1 MTLPRFA
8 LPLALAAVALTGT
21 GLARSAM
28 PERRAVEAGRKIWF
42 TRGCYQCHGAAGQG
56 SIISGPALVPFTL
69 PLDAMR
75 HYVRNPTG
83 VMPPYRQAALPDD
96 DVVAVRAFLVSLPA
110 PRDPATIPLLAPLLH
125 AAGEP
130 ARPAAAPAGGAGK
143 ALFGRH
149 CAMCHGA
156 ELQGGIGPTLR
167 DEGSRHSVAEI
178 QQILRAPPAP
188 MPKLY
193 PGTIKDADVAVIA
206 AYVHGFGGAKG
217 Q

>member
-8 LPLALAAVALTGT
+8 LPLVLVAVAMTGT

-28 PERRAVEAGRKIWF
+28 PGHPAADAGRKIWF
-42 TRGCYQCHGAAGQG
+42 AKGCYQCHGGVGQG
-56 SIISGPALVPFTL
+56 STISGPALVPFAL

-75 HYVRNPTG
+75 RYVRNPTG
-83 VMPPYRQAALPDD
+83 VMPPYRRAQLPDNE
-96 DVVAVRAFLVSLPA
+96 VAAVRAFLVSLPA
-110 PRDPATIPLLAPLLH
+110 PRDPATIRLLAPLAR

-130 ARPAAAPAGGAGK
+130 AGHAAAPAVGE
-143 ALFGRH
+143 ALFARH

-156 ELQGGIGPTLR
+156 ELQGGVGPALR
-167 DEGSRHSVAEI
+167 DEGRKHSVAEI

-193 PGTIKDADVAVIA
+193 PGTIKDADVAAIA
-206 AYVHGFGGAKG
+206 AYVHDFGGAKRH
-217 Q
+217 

>member
-1 MTLPRFA
+1 MTLPRFFA
-8 LPLALAAVALTGT
+8 LPLALAAIVLAGT
-21 GLARSAM
+21 SLARSAM

-42 TRGCYQCHGAAGQG
+42 ARGCYQCHGAAGQG

-110 PRDPATIPLLAPLLH
+110 PRDPATIPLLAPLLR
-125 AAGEP
+125 AAAEP

-156 ELQGGIGPTLR
+156 ELQGGIGPALR
-167 DEGSRHSVAEI
+167 DEGKHSVAEI

-193 PGTIKDADVAVIA
+193 PGTIKEADVVAIA